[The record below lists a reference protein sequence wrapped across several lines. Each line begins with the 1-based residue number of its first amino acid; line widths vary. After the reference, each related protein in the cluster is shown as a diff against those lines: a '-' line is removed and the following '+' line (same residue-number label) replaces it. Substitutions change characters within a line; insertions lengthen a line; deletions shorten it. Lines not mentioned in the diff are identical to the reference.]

1 MIKLVKEALVTDY
14 LSSDDLHK
22 IMRNPEFGSFS
33 SYQQIDGMIV
43 RTDNHNVIKS
53 RYWKFIKNSDG
64 NWEVYEV
71 DNDGRK
77 IGSPFLAES
86 IEDYKN
92 DSKVILEADEG
103 TIDDFIDILDSRI
116 GRPGIKIERI
126 SDSEISYVD
135 SNNMFGGIFDINDP
149 KNSYIEITEFGG
161 DDFESAAEYVD
172 SLYNSAKEI
181 RSDYKE
187 FIDLV
192 SDFDFE

>member
-1 MIKLVKEALVTDY
+1 MIN
-14 LSSDDLHK
+14 
-22 IMRNPEFGSFS
+22 I
-33 SYQQIDGMIV
+33 
-43 RTDNHNVIKS
+43 
-53 RYWKFIKNSDG
+53 
-64 NWEVYEV
+64 
-71 DNDGRK
+71 
-77 IGSPFLAES
+77 

-116 GRPGIKIERI
+116 GRPDIKIERI

-135 SNNMFGGIFDINDP
+135 SNNMFSGIFDINDP
-149 KNSYIEITEFGG
+149 ENSYIEITKFGG